1 MLIHSELHLL
11 ETIYY
16 QVSRTSLQRGE
27 LTSLDTSNMPSSIFW
42 YIFAA
47 VLMNA
52 CNIHVH
58 SPESLCTYEQWT
70 LSADMN
76 RVLPTL
82 RNLTYWDTSNHRFN
96 CSQKPQIWLVASS
109 FESHAQGLTSG
120 CTTYSQPKCKFNL
133 HLQHFELSLL
143 KSPWISSHFP

>member
-58 SPESLCTYEQWT
+58 NPESLCTYEQ
-70 LSADMN
+70 
-76 RVLPTL
+76 
-82 RNLTYWDTSNHRFN
+82 
-96 CSQKPQIWLVASS
+96 
-109 FESHAQGLTSG
+109 
-120 CTTYSQPKCKFNL
+120 
-133 HLQHFELSLL
+133 
-143 KSPWISSHFP
+143 